1 MHSESLSDHDLM
13 TTYLDKRLAQCVS
26 DDERGDMKGVM
37 EFEAKHRTCHD
48 HLLNVHQ
55 AYHHEEQGRVR

>member
-13 TTYLDKRLAQCVS
+13 NTYLDKRLAQCVS

-37 EFEAKHRTCHD
+37 EFEAKHRTCFPID
-48 HLLNVHQ
+48 YQPLPFIGALD
-55 AYHHEEQGRVR
+55 RC